1 MTDGGLRAR
10 RLSKRFGGK
19 IALREVSLNARPGEI
34 VGLLGPNGAGKTTCF
49 YILAGLLRADSG
61 EILLNGRDITRLPM
75 HRRARLGLSYLPQES
90 SIFTKLS
97 ALENVEAVL
106 EIRGV
111 RRPRKQAMR
120 LLDDM
125 GIAHLADSAAAT
137 LSGGER
143 RRTEIARLLAADPK
157 MILLDEPFAA
167 IDPLSVA
174 DLQRIIADLAGRGI
188 GVIVTDQNVRE
199 TLKIC
204 ARACIICDGEIL
216 KAGGPAEIAADP
228 KVRRVYLGEEFSIS

>member
-1 MTDGGLRAR
+1 VANGGLYAR
-10 RLSKRFGGK
+10 DLSKRFGGK
-19 IALREVSLNARPGEI
+19 IALGGVSLSARPGEI

-61 EILLNGRDITRLPM
+61 AIELDGRDITRLPM

-97 ALENVEAVL
+97 ACENVEAVL
-106 EIRGV
+106 EIRGEKNT
-111 RRPRKQAMR
+111 RKRAMQ
-120 LLDDM
+120 LLADM
-125 GIAHLADSAAAT
+125 GIAHLAESSAAT

-167 IDPLSVA
+167 IDPRSVT
-174 DLQRIIADLAGRGI
+174 DLQRIIAGLARRGI

-199 TLKIC
+199 TLRIC
-204 ARACIICDGEIL
+204 ARACIICDGAIL
-216 KAGGPAEIAADP
+216 KAGKPEEIAADA
-228 KVRRVYLGEEFSIS
+228 KVRSAYLGEEFAI